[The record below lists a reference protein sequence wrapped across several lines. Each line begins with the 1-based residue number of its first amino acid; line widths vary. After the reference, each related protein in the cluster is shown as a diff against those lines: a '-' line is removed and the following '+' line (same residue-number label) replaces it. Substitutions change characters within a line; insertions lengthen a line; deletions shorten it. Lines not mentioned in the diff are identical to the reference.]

1 MKAFLIQLQND
12 PGGLARVTEALGER
26 GINITAIAGTTSG
39 SQGAVALMTNDE
51 PGTKSALEGAGL
63 DVREIDVIGITLPHQ
78 PGTLAGA
85 ARRLA
90 NAGINVELL
99 LPTGLEGSQVSVA
112 IGVADVEA
120 ARNALGELATA
131 GT

>member
-1 MKAFLIQLQND
+1 MKAFLIQLENE
-12 PGGLARVTEALGER
+12 PGNLARLTEALGER
-26 GINITAIAGTTSG
+26 GINITAIAGVTTG
-39 SQGAVALMTNDE
+39 GQGAVGLMTNDE
-51 PGTKSALEGAGL
+51 PGTRSALQGAGL
-63 DVREIDVIGITLPHQ
+63 DPREIDVIGITLAHQ

-99 LPTGLEGSQVSVA
+99 LPTGLEGSEVSVA

-131 GT
+131 TT